1 MPSLEDLTPEQQEQA
16 LRLFSFVKSNPDIE
30 KNIRREAK
38 RKNPN
43 MSAPDIELEDA
54 LAKQREEFEA
64 KLKERD
70 AQALTQLQ
78 QQRRAEAHT
87 RIREA
92 GLDPEQVEKI
102 MVDESIGNYDTAIKY
117 ARAQKQLAPSTPESI
132 TPMSLPNSKDLWANK
147 NKFAR
152 DSAFEAINELKAGRR
167 LGQ

>member
-16 LRLFSFVKSNPDIE
+16 ARLFSFVKSNPDIE

-78 QQRRAEAHT
+78 QQRRAEAHA
-87 RIREA
+87 RIRNS
-92 GLDPEQVEKI
+92 GLDPEEIEKL
-102 MVDESIGNYDTAIKY
+102 MVNESIGNYDTAINY
-117 ARAQKQLAPSTPESI
+117 ARAQKQLAPSTAESI